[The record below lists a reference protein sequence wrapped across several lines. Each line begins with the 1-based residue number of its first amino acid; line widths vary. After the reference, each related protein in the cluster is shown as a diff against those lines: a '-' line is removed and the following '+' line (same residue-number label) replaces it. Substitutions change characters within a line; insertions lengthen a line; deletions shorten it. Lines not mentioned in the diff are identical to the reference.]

1 MRLLVVRSSDMAG
14 PQSFA
19 ALAANG
25 FNFDEFTA
33 LADAAAALASSTYA
47 GVLLSRRLAD
57 GCGATWLARQRA
69 RGFATPVV
77 IVSSDDGIDD
87 RIRVLDSGAD
97 DCVHRSITGREL
109 LARLRA
115 VLRRPP
121 ALVTAVLEYGNVR
134 MNTTERQVWV
144 AGQPIAVP
152 RRELDL
158 LEHLMTR
165 AGRVVARTILENN
178 LYGLTEDVSPNS
190 LEVRVSRVRRHLSQ
204 AGANVT
210 IRTHRGTGYT
220 LELLAEHA
228 PAATIPRVL
237 RTATLLLMLVGA
249 GLNAPAAAA
258 ETQTV
263 RLSTSE
269 GRMIHVPRAPANILL
284 ADPTIADVAVPNP
297 RQMFIVAKK
306 PGRTTLFTLDAAGVQ
321 TGNWQIVVAISDAE
335 MREVIRAEVGN
346 YPVHLTYTPSGAVLS
361 GTVPTP
367 KVAERVRAIALR
379 FLGDGQPIVN
389 NLQVTGSLQVR
400 LRVRVAE
407 VSRSTLKQL
416 GVNWDAVGTTGNFA
430 VGLLTGRTVLD
441 AAGGVTR
448 AATGSLFGRYV
459 SGRTNV
465 TGVLDALAAESL
477 VQVLAEP
484 TLIAASGETAK
495 FLAGGQFPVPI
506 AQALGTVSIEYRN
519 FGVGLEFTPTILN
532 DDLISMRVAP
542 EVSTLV
548 TDTASGAITANG
560 FTVPGLNVR
569 RAETTVELGSGQ
581 SFVIGGLLQNNLTSQ
596 ISRFPGLGDI
606 PVLGLLFRSTQFQRS
621 ETELVILVTPTIVR
635 PVAGPGVLR
644 SPDQAVSAPSDVDRL
659 LRGALS
665 RAPAGQP
672 VLDRIG
678 SARLGVDAG
687 FMLE

>member
-1 MRLLVVRSSDMAG
+1 
-14 PQSFA
+14 
-19 ALAANG
+19 
-25 FNFDEFTA
+25 
-33 LADAAAALASSTYA
+33 
-47 GVLLSRRLAD
+47 
-57 GCGATWLARQRA
+57 
-69 RGFATPVV
+69 
-77 IVSSDDGIDD
+77 
-87 RIRVLDSGAD
+87 
-97 DCVHRSITGREL
+97 
-109 LARLRA
+109 
-115 VLRRPP
+115 
-121 ALVTAVLEYGNVR
+121 
-134 MNTTERQVWV
+134 
-144 AGQPIAVP
+144 
-152 RRELDL
+152 
-158 LEHLMTR
+158 MTR
-165 AGRVVARTILENN
+165 AGRVVARSVLENN

-204 AGANVT
+204 GGANVT

-220 LELLAEHA
+220 LELLAEQA
-228 PAATIPRVL
+228 PVAAMQRAWRAGTI
-237 RTATLLLMLVGA
+237 LLLLVGA
-249 GLNAPAAAA
+249 GQQARPAMAA
-258 ETQTV
+258 ELQTV

-269 GRMIHVPRAPANILL
+269 GRMIRLPRAPANILL
-284 ADPTIADVAVPNP
+284 ADPAIADVAVPNP
-297 RQMFIVAKK
+297 TQMFIVAKK
-306 PGRTTLFTLDAAGVQ
+306 PGRTTLFTLDAQGAQ
-321 TGNWQIVVAISDAE
+321 TGSWQIVVAISDTE
-335 MREVIRAEVGN
+335 MREVVRAEVGN

-519 FGVGLEFTPTILN
+519 FGVGLEFTPTVLN

-644 SPDQAVSAPSDVDRL
+644 SPDQAVAAPSDVDRL

-678 SARLGVDAG
+678 SARLGADAG